1 MYVKGLNST
10 GLGQSVGL
18 CLLWTNGS
26 HCVQLTGECHRGRR
40 SLGSGC
46 GPEGEHS
53 PHRSL
58 VSALG
63 VGGQQ
68 TALPPSPP
76 SHATA
81 DLISPGELFG
91 FSNTSDWATK
101 HLGRTE
107 VTDVI
112 HPSPSGGPP
121 LLPFLCLDLARRCQS
136 VGGRCSVLGRVTAQL
151 RGIEYGGKP
160 GPEQGEASST
170 GSDYPL

>member
-1 MYVKGLNST
+1 M
-10 GLGQSVGL
+10 
-18 CLLWTNGS
+18 
-26 HCVQLTGECHRGRR
+26 
-40 SLGSGC
+40 
-46 GPEGEHS
+46 
-53 PHRSL
+53 
-58 VSALG
+58 
-63 VGGQQ
+63 GGQQ

-107 VTDVI
+107 VTDVS

-136 VGGRCSVLGRVTAQL
+136 VGGRCSVLGRITGKQSLVLLLNFQAQL